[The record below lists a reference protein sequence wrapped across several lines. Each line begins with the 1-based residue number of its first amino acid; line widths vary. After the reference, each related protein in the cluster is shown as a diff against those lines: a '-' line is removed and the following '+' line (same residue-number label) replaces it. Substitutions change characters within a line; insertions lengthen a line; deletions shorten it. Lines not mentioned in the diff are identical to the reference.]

1 MRAFIFTGLTAF
13 ALLGCSAADS
23 VDPNGPTVT
32 QADFESV
39 VGEAWTGELTYLDY
53 SSEKRVTI
61 PAAAT
66 IKLAGSNGIKYTIS
80 YPEEPWEDTKS
91 TLKTT
96 QSGRVFDGHPVI
108 ARDTAPNGWLT
119 IQTLHQGEDNKKPA
133 DIRMSYRVGEN
144 DFVIEKEVSYGADG
158 YFITRKSYHFTRP

>member
-23 VDPNGPTVT
+23 VDPNGPIVT

-39 VGEAWTGELTYLDY
+39 VGEDWTGELTYLDY

-66 IKLAGSNGIKYTIS
+66 IKLAGSNGIKIRF
-80 YPEEPWEDTKS
+80 PILKS
-91 TLKTT
+91 RGKTP
-96 QSGRVFDGHPVI
+96 SPHSKPPNPAVSL
-108 ARDTAPNGWLT
+108 TAIP
-119 IQTLHQGEDNKKPA
+119 
-133 DIRMSYRVGEN
+133 
-144 DFVIEKEVSYGADG
+144 
-158 YFITRKSYHFTRP
+158 